1 MSASAATLHYIHDPL
16 CGWCYGAQPLVSA
29 AVAMLGDRL
38 ALRLHGGG
46 LFAEPRELT
55 PSMAEHIVGA
65 DERIA
70 QISGQPFGEAYTEG
84 LLAEQGTVLYSLPPI
99 AAVLAAESLHRE
111 AAYPMLVAIQ
121 NAHYQRGLR
130 VVEHDVLA
138 ELAEEIGLDGARFA
152 DALESAASHEAI
164 EHIQASR
171 RLLGEVGGQGFP
183 TLVLEVRG
191 ARQILPHHQDYG
203 RPDAFVERIAAR
215 LPAVH

>member
-1 MSASAATLHYIHDPL
+1 MSTTVLHYLYDPL

-46 LFAEPRELT
+46 LFAEPQVLT
-55 PSMAEHIVGA
+55 PQMAEHIVLA
-65 DERIA
+65 DERIE
-70 QISGQPFGEAYTEG
+70 QISGQPFGDAYSEG
-84 LLAEQGTVLYSLPPI
+84 LLAEQGTVLWSLPTI
-99 AAVLAAESLHRE
+99 AAILAAESLHGE
-111 AAYPMLVAIQ
+111 AGYPMLTAIQ

-130 VVEHDVLA
+130 VVEHDVLT
-138 ELAEEIGLDGARFA
+138 ELAEEIGLDGAGFA
-152 DALESAASHEAI
+152 AALERSIGHDAI
-164 EHIQASR
+164 EHIEASR

-183 TLVLEVRG
+183 TLVLEIHG
-191 ARQILPHHQDYG
+191 AKQVLPHHQDYG

>member
-1 MSASAATLHYIHDPL
+1 MNVPHATLHYIHDPL
-16 CGWCYGAQPLVSA
+16 CGWCYGAQPLLNA

-46 LFAEPRELT
+46 LFAEPQELS
-55 PSMAEHIVGA
+55 PSMAEHIVRA
-65 DERIA
+65 DERIE
-70 QISGQPFGEAYTEG
+70 QISGQPFGDAYTEG

-99 AAVLAAESLHRE
+99 AAVLAAGSLHGA
-111 AAYPMLVAIQ
+111 AAYPMLTAIQ

-152 DALESAASHEAI
+152 EALERAIGHDAI

-171 RLLGEVGGQGFP
+171 RLLGEVGGPGFP
-183 TLVLEVRG
+183 TLVLEVG
-191 ARQILPHHQDYG
+191 GTRQLLPHHQDYG